1 MTVLDSTSDAGSD
14 SGVSVREPY
23 VNPAPVEHG
32 EYSQASR
39 ALALGSYFLSGVMAV
54 QASQFLGAPLYLINK
69 DWYEAWIA
77 FTKQSFGLLT
87 TTLTQFWAPTVMRIS
102 GDKSMRGQLL
112 KTMKGDLLCNFPER
126 LVLIA
131 NHQIYTDW
139 LYLWWIAYTNGMHG
153 RLYIVLKESL
163 RRIPVIGWGM
173 QFYQFI
179 FMKRNWEQDK
189 PNMAKHLQKLNK
201 ASSPMWLLLFP
212 EGTNLA
218 PCTRKKSKK
227 WAAQNGIADMQHQ
240 LLPHSTGLRFCLQ
253 ELRGTLEYLY
263 DCTIGYE
270 GVPRGQY
277 AQDIFTLKASYLEGR
292 PPKSVSMYWR
302 RFKITSIPVDDP
314 KAFDL
319 WLRAHWTAKDKLLEG
334 FVRTGRFPAETGT
347 GVIETEVKAVRWY
360 EFMQIFA
367 PVGLVGLV
375 LYAFY
380 GSLPKRFVKSL
391 NKENMR
397 KKVEAVQ
404 KAVAAPAKLLTAVPS
419 IIGTKK
425 LPIGPVIKMLTEK
438 KLPMAQALKA
448 LADKDLLIGQFPV
461 GLLLKAASENHLPIA
476 TIQSILKTLSGK
488 GLLKG
493 AVPKVPLE
501 RRLLKDSSASVPRSR
516 QIAAAQEPAAK
527 SPVTLKQPSNPSSN
541 QKAAAKPA
549 AAPAQKRAQMASSTA
564 QSATPK
570 SPASGAKSTVNNKTS
585 AAKTPS
591 VSAKSQASTES
602 IVSKRTVAK
611 LKQAPANNSLVNQT
625 PSPIEKSGPPQN
637 VVAGNKI
644 PVTRPKMPTL
654 TQKPTVIQ
662 KPVAAQKAISTQKPS
677 APADNILKKAP
688 AQKAPLKEVTNQ
700 NPKPPAAKSPPKQAP
715 INQPKKLQ
723 PTSSTAAKQ
732 PTTRQGSSAPPKKL
746 EIKQGVNRKPPK
758 LGPSKL
764 AAKPNPRAPAAP
776 QTNLST
782 RPTTSL
788 PIKKP
793 NAS

>member
-1 MTVLDSTSDAGSD
+1 MLDSKLDTGSD
-14 SGVSVREPY
+14 LGLSVKEPY
-23 VNPAPVEHG
+23 ANPAPVQHG

-54 QASQFLGAPLYLINK
+54 NVSQFLGAPLYLINK
-69 DWYEAWIA
+69 DWYNAWTA

-112 KTMKGDLLCNFPER
+112 KTTDGDLLCNFPER

-179 FMKRNWEQDK
+179 FMKRNWELDK

-201 ASSPMWLLLFP
+201 SSSPMWLLLFP

-218 PCTRKKSKK
+218 PCTRNKSKK
-227 WAAQNGIADMQHQ
+227 WAAKNGIPDMQHQ
-240 LLPHSTGLRFCLQ
+240 LLPRSTGLRFCLQ
-253 ELRGTLEYLY
+253 ELRGTVEYLY

-302 RFKITSIPVDDP
+302 RFKISCIPIDNP
-314 KAFDL
+314 EAFDI

-334 FVRTGRFPAETGT
+334 FVRTGRFPAETGS
-347 GVIETEVKAVRWY
+347 GFIETEVKAVRWY

-391 NKENMR
+391 NKKNMR
-397 KKVEAVQ
+397 KKVETVQ
-404 KAVAAPAKLLTAVPS
+404 KAVTAPGKLLPVVPAL
-419 IIGTKK
+419 IGSKK

-438 KLPMAQALKA
+438 QLPIVQAVSA
-448 LADKDLLIGQFPV
+448 LADKNLLIGQFPV
-461 GLLLKAASENHLPIA
+461 GLLLKAAAENHLPVA
-476 TIQSILKTLSGK
+476 TIQSLLKTLSGK

-501 RRLLKDSSASVPRSR
+501 RRLLKGSDAGVSKPGH
-516 QIAAAQEPAAK
+516 AAVAQKPINK
-527 SPVTLKQPSNPSSN
+527 SPLAPTQLNDVSSTQKATVKQLATPTQVKAEKGTGIAQSTTTKIQASGIKPAVIQNPSAR
-541 QKAAAKPA
+541 Q
-549 AAPAQKRAQMASSTA
+549 APGVSS
-564 QSATPK
+564 
-570 SPASGAKSTVNNKTS
+570 
-585 AAKTPS
+585 
-591 VSAKSQASTES
+591 KSQASTES
-602 IVSKRTVAK
+602 TLPKSLGAQPKPPPVQGASGNQKPVTAQK
-611 LKQAPANNSLVNQT
+611 SAPL
-625 PSPIEKSGPPQN
+625 QN
-637 VVAGNKI
+637 VATLSKT
-644 PVTRPKMPTL
+644 PVTTTRTPAVA
-654 TQKPTVIQ
+654 QKPITAQ
-662 KPVAAQKAISTQKPS
+662 KPVAAQKVTPKQTPS
-677 APADNILKKAP
+677 VATKNVSKKAP
-688 AQKAPLKEVTNQ
+688 IQKSTLNESTSPNPKAPKT
-700 NPKPPAAKSPPKQAP
+700 KSPPKQAP
-715 INQPKKLQ
+715 ANQPKKLQ
-723 PTSSTAAKQ
+723 PTPSPAAKQ
-732 PTTRQGSSAPPKKL
+732 PASNQSSGSLPKKL
-746 EIKQGVNRKPPK
+746 EASQGGRPRPPK

-764 AAKPNPRAPAAP
+764 AAKPTPAIS
-776 QTNLST
+776 QTKSPARQST
-782 RPTTSL
+782 SQPL
-788 PIKKP
+788 KKP
-793 NAS
+793 NTS

>member
-1 MTVLDSTSDAGSD
+1 MLDSRLDAGSD
-14 SGVSVREPY
+14 LGLSVKEPY
-23 VNPAPVEHG
+23 ANPVPVQHG

-54 QASQFLGAPLYLINK
+54 NVSQFLGAPLYLINK
-69 DWYEAWIA
+69 DWYNAWTA

-112 KTMKGDLLCNFPER
+112 KTTDGDLLCNFPER

-201 ASSPMWLLLFP
+201 SSSPMWLLLFP

-218 PCTRKKSKK
+218 PSTRKKSKK
-227 WAAQNGIADMQHQ
+227 WAAKNGIPDMQHQ

-253 ELRGTLEYLY
+253 ELRGTVEYLY

-302 RFKITSIPVDDP
+302 RFKISSIPIDDP

-334 FVRTGRFPAETGT
+334 FVRTGRFPAETGS
-347 GVIETEVKAVRWY
+347 GFIETEVKAVRWY

-391 NKENMR
+391 NKENVR
-397 KKVEAVQ
+397 KKVETVQ
-404 KAVAAPAKLLTAVPS
+404 KAVAAPGKLLPAVPGLMGS
-419 IIGTKK
+419 KK

-438 KLPMAQALKA
+438 QLPIAQAVNA
-448 LADKDLLIGQFPV
+448 LAEKNLLIGQFPV
-461 GLLLKAASENHLPIA
+461 GLLLKAAAENHLPIA
-476 TIQSILKTLSGK
+476 TIQSLLKTLSGK

-493 AVPKVPLE
+493 AVPKAPLE
-501 RRLLKDSSASVPRSR
+501 RRLLKGSDAFVSKPG
-516 QIAAAQEPAAK
+516 QTTTAQKPINK
-527 SPVTLKQPSNPSSN
+527 SPVAPKQLNNVSSN
-541 QKAAAKPA
+541 QKATVKQI
-549 AAPAQKRAQMASSTA
+549 AAPAQVRAQKGTGMA
-564 QSATPK
+564 QSTTPK
-570 SPASGAKSTVNNKTS
+570 SQASGTNPAVIQNPNASQ
-585 AAKTPS
+585 TPS
-591 VSAKSQASTES
+591 VSSKSQASTES
-602 IVSKRTVAK
+602 AVPKSSGAKPKPPPAQNASSNQQPATAQKPAPPQKLATMNKTPVATTRTPTVARK
-611 LKQAPANNSLVNQT
+611 
-625 PSPIEKSGPPQN
+625 PI
-637 VVAGNKI
+637 AA
-644 PVTRPKMPTL
+644 
-654 TQKPTVIQ
+654 Q
-662 KPVAAQKAISTQKPS
+662 KPVTVQKGTPTQKPS
-677 APADNILKKAP
+677 VVTNTISKKAP
-688 AQKAPLKEVTNQ
+688 IQKSPLNELTSPNPKAPIT
-700 NPKPPAAKSPPKQAP
+700 KSPPKQAGT
-715 INQPKKLQ
+715 NQPKKLQ
-723 PTSSTAAKQ
+723 PTPSPATKQ
-732 PTTRQGSSAPPKKL
+732 PASNQGLDPPPKKL
-746 EIKQGVNRKPPK
+746 EIRQGQKPKPPK

-764 AAKPNPRAPAAP
+764 AAKPTPAVS
-776 QTNLST
+776 QTKPPARQST
-782 RPTTSL
+782 SQPLT
-788 PIKKP
+788 KP
-793 NAS
+793 NTS

>member
-1 MTVLDSTSDAGSD
+1 MFDSRPDAGSD
-14 SGVSVREPY
+14 LGLSVKAPS
-23 VNPAPVEHG
+23 VNPAPVQHG

-39 ALALGSYFLSGVMAV
+39 ALALGSYFLSGLMAV
-54 QASQFLGAPLYLINK
+54 HVSQFLGAPLYLINK
-69 DWYEAWIA
+69 DWYNTWIA
-77 FTKQSFGLLT
+77 FTKQSFALLT

-112 KTMKGDLLCNFPER
+112 KTMNGDLLCNFPDR

-153 RLYIVLKESL
+153 RLFVVLKESL

-179 FMKRNWEQDK
+179 FMKRNWERDK

-201 ASSPMWLLLFP
+201 STTPMWLLLFP

-218 PCTRKKSKK
+218 PCTRKKSQK
-227 WAAQNGIADMQHQ
+227 WAAQNGIPDMEHQ
-240 LLPHSTGLRFCLQ
+240 LLPRSTGLRFCLQ
-253 ELRGTLEYLY
+253 ELRGTVDYLY

-302 RFKITSIPVDDP
+302 RFKISSIPIDDP
-314 KAFDL
+314 NAFDL

-334 FVRTGRFPAETGT
+334 FVRTGRFPADTGA
-347 GVIETEVKAVRWY
+347 GIIETEVKAVRWY

-391 NKENMR
+391 NRENLR
-397 KKVEAVQ
+397 KKVETIQ
-404 KAVAAPAKLLTAVPS
+404 KAVAAPGKLVTAVPS
-419 IIGTKK
+419 IIGSKK

-438 KLPMAQALKA
+438 KFPIAEALKA
-448 LADKDLLIGQFPV
+448 LADKNLLIGAFPV

-493 AVPKVPLE
+493 AVPTVPLG
-501 RRLLKDSSASVPRSR
+501 RRLLNNPDVSVSKPRQTVVAQKSVTRSPVASNQSGNVAPNRKAVVKLATTSAQTKV
-516 QIAAAQEPAAK
+516 QNGAAK
-527 SPVTLKQPSNPSSN
+527 
-541 QKAAAKPA
+541 
-549 AAPAQKRAQMASSTA
+549 AQMSKLKSQAPGTN
-564 QSATPK
+564 TTIPPK
-570 SPASGAKSTVNNKTS
+570 PSISQA
-585 AAKTPS
+585 PS
-591 VSAKSQASTES
+591 VSSKSQASTES
-602 IVSKRTVAK
+602 AVTISSTAKRK
-611 LKQAPANNSLVNQT
+611 PA
-625 PSPIEKSGPPQN
+625 
-637 VVAGNKI
+637 
-644 PVTRPKMPTL
+644 L
-654 TQKPTVIQ
+654 TQKPLDNQ
-662 KPVAAQKAISTQKPS
+662 KPATAQNSGPLRKLTTTDKTSITTKTPALTEKPVVAQKPAAAQKATPTQ
-677 APADNILKKAP
+677 
-688 AQKAPLKEVTNQ
+688 
-700 NPKPPAAKSPPKQAP
+700 KPPAAKDPVSKKVPIRTSPLKGSANQNPKAP
-715 INQPKKLQ
+715 VTQSLAKQTPSSQPKKLQ
-723 PTSSTAAKQ
+723 PTSPPVKTQ
-732 PTTRQGSSAPPKKL
+732 PASNQGPRSPPKKL
-746 EIKQGVNRKPPK
+746 EIRQGPNSRPPK

-764 AAKPNPRAPAAP
+764 EAKGTPAVP
-776 QTNLST
+776 QTKA
-782 RPTTSL
+782 
-788 PIKKP
+788 PIKQSSGQPPMKP
-793 NAS
+793 KS

>member
-14 SGVSVREPY
+14 SGLSVREPY
-23 VNPAPVEHG
+23 VNPAPVQHG

-54 QASQFLGAPLYLINK
+54 HASQFLGAPLYLINK
-69 DWYEAWIA
+69 DWYNAWIA
-77 FTKQSFGLLT
+77 FTKQSFSLLT

-112 KTMKGDLLCNFPER
+112 KTVGGDLLCNFPER

-163 RRIPVIGWGM
+163 RRIPIIGWGM
-173 QFYQFI
+173 QFCQFI

-218 PCTRKKSKK
+218 PSTRKTSKK
-227 WAAQNGIADMQHQ
+227 WAAQNRIPDMQHQ
-240 LLPHSTGLRFCLQ
+240 LLPRSTGLRFCLQ
-253 ELRGTLEYLY
+253 ELRGTVEYLY

-302 RFKITSIPVDDP
+302 RFKISSAPIDDP

-334 FVRTGRFPAETGT
+334 FVRTGRFPAGTGT

-380 GSLPKRFVKSL
+380 GSLPKKFVKSL
-391 NKENMR
+391 NKENIR
-397 KKVEAVQ
+397 KKVETVQ
-404 KAVAAPAKLLTAVPS
+404 KAAAAPAKLLTAVPS
-419 IIGTKK
+419 MIGSKK
-425 LPIGPVIKMLTEK
+425 LPIGPAIKMLTEK
-438 KLPMAQALKA
+438 KLPIAQALKA

-493 AVPKVPLE
+493 AIPKAPLE
-501 RRLLKDSSASVPRSR
+501 RRLLKDFSASPPKSKQTV
-516 QIAAAQEPAAK
+516 AVQEPGAK
-527 SPVTLKQPSNPSSN
+527 SSVTPKQSSNPSSN

-549 AAPAQKRAQMASSTA
+549 AAPAQDKAQTRSSAA

-570 SPASGAKSTVNNKTS
+570 SQASVTKPTVNNKATAS
-585 AAKTPS
+585 KAPS

-602 IVSKRTVAK
+602 TVSKGSGAK
-611 LKQAPANNSLVNQT
+611 PKPASAKNTLVSQNPATAQ
-625 PSPIEKSGPPQN
+625 KSGPAHK
-637 VVAGNKI
+637 VLTANKM
-644 PVTRPKMPTL
+644 PATNTKKPTL
-654 TQKPTVIQ
+654 TQKPAVTQ
-662 KPVAAQKAISTQKPS
+662 KPVAAQKLDSTQKPS
-677 APADNILKKAP
+677 APPENIPRKAP
-688 AQKAPLKEVTNQ
+688 VQKAPLKELTNP
-700 NPKPPAAKSPPKQAP
+700 NPKPLATKLPPKQAT

-723 PTSSTAAKQ
+723 PTSSTATKQ
-732 PTTRQGSSAPPKKL
+732 PTNRQSSSAPPKKL
-746 EIKQGVNRKPPK
+746 EVKQGGNPKPPK

-764 AAKPNPRAPAAP
+764 AAKPNTRAPAVP

-782 RPTTSL
+782 RPPTSQPL
-788 PIKKP
+788 KKP
-793 NAS
+793 NTS